1 MPRPKTHT
9 RKSIASA
16 AMEAFWNNGY
26 EATSLHNLVRHTGAS
41 RQSIYAEF
49 GGKRDLFLAALNC
62 YQTEVVTPAFAQV
75 ERSEADLSTVRAYFL
90 HQIERAETSGL
101 PGPGCLIANTMTEV
115 APHDLEIGEC
125 VKSHNDRLH
134 AGFIN
139 ALGNE
144 YRKQKSRVRQTQ
156 LAATASTTVVFAQ
169 GLWSFSR
176 AVNDAAPLKTAV
188 DRYLHFIGQGAT
200 S

>member
-9 RKSIASA
+9 RESIASA
-16 AMEAFWNNGY
+16 AMTVFWNNGY
-26 EATSLHNLVRHTGAS
+26 EATSLHSLVRHTGAS

-62 YQTEVVTPAFAQV
+62 YQTDVVTPAFAQV
-75 ERSEADLSTVRAYFL
+75 ERSGADLSTVKTYFM
-90 HQIERAETSGL
+90 HQIERAETIGL

-115 APHDLEIGEC
+115 APHDLEIGER

-134 AGFIN
+134 AGFEN
-139 ALGNE
+139 ALRNE
-144 YRKQKSRVRQTQ
+144 YRTQRSRIGKKQ
-156 LAATASTTVVFAQ
+156 LATIASTTVIFAQ

-176 AVNDAAPLKTAV
+176 ATNDAAPLKSVV
-188 DRYLHFIGQGAT
+188 DRYLHLVSQGVI

>member
-1 MPRPKTHT
+1 
-9 RKSIASA
+9 
-16 AMEAFWNNGY
+16 MEIFWHDGY
-26 EATSLHNLVRHTGAS
+26 EATSLDSLVRRTGAS

-75 ERSEADLSTVRAYFL
+75 ERSGANLSTVKAYFL
-90 HQIERAETSGL
+90 HQIDRAEATGL

-115 APHDLEIGEC
+115 APHDLEIGER

-139 ALGNE
+139 ALKNE
-144 YRKQKSRVRQTQ
+144 YRTQRSRVTQ
-156 LAATASTTVVFAQ
+156 KQLDATASTTVVFAQ

-176 AVNDAAPLKTAV
+176 ASNDAAPLKSAV
-188 DRYLHFIGQGAT
+188 DRYLHLIGQGVT